1 MRAADL
7 SLHPRKKVVPALVTA
22 DNKSNIPSDKAGK
35 RCKRAAPTR
44 LSLLSGGVQLR
55 LKQGATDVKG
65 RDVMKFKAPALALVA
80 LILTVDLLRQTS
92 FVRAA
97 NVDGPSDS
105 ARIARFE
112 TLLESLRQD
121 LKIPAYS
128 AAIVKDQKV
137 IWAKGFGYADVEKK
151 IPATEHTPYHL
162 ASLTKTFASTILMQ
176 LVQDGKV
183 KLDDP
188 VSKYGILLESDGV
201 IRVRHL
207 LSHTSEGNPG
217 EQYRYNGN
225 RFSELDKVI
234 QRASGKSF
242 AELLIA
248 NILDPLGMN
257 ETAPNVPR
265 IVSTKSPNPEGQ
277 AAEADAKAAVMDI
290 VAGYNS
296 GNVDQIERRLAPQQN
311 RFQGEG
317 GFLTSFIDA
326 SELRGAF
333 QAGFKLKFEIHNL
346 EAAVY
351 GDSAVTT
358 FYMGGTITPPNGPQR
373 TEGPWRSSY
382 FWNKQDGAWKLV
394 HAHQSALGSGI
405 ITEKHQQRFDT
416 VVKTL
421 AQPYALDREFNIT
434 KISYPQ
440 GFSTAAGL
448 ISTVLDM
455 AKYDIAIDQNKFL
468 TKETQQLAF
477 TPAVST
483 KGEALPYG
491 LGWFTQNYKGTKMLW
506 HYGYWTGNSSFILK
520 VPEQNI
526 TFIIMANSDNLSRP
540 TDLGSGN
547 ALSSTVGMAF
557 LNTFIFPKKFGES
570 MPEITWN
577 APVTEVKKQLNVVA
591 AKPYADLYRTDLVTK
606 FRIYQSVGR
615 TTDAAQLMKMYGEIY
630 SKPMPDDLVK
640 LPVIAEIVQVLNNED
655 KSVAFS
661 LASSQDVRIFAI
673 GEGQAGEMFDYGWIE
688 DVDKGSRVWEMQEAK
703 TAHAGGAPKNRKV
716 DVQITLPP
724 GSYKLRYKSD
734 DSHAFDHWNS
744 LPPDINFWGI
754 AIYKK

>member
-1 MRAADL
+1 MKL
-7 SLHPRKKVVPALVTA
+7 KAL
-22 DNKSNIPSDKAGK
+22 
-35 RCKRAAPTR
+35 
-44 LSLLSGGVQLR
+44 
-55 LKQGATDVKG
+55 
-65 RDVMKFKAPALALVA
+65 A
-80 LILTVDLLRQTS
+80 LILTAILLSQTS
-92 FVRAA
+92 SATVQ
-97 NVDGPSDS
+97 DGSSDA
-105 ARIARFE
+105 ARIARLE

-137 IWAKGFGYADVEKK
+137 IWAKGFGYADVENK
-151 IPATEHTPYHL
+151 IPATEHTAYHL

-176 LVQDGKV
+176 LVQEGKV

-188 VSKYGILLESDGV
+188 VSKYGITLESNGV

-234 QRASGKSF
+234 QGSTGKSF

-265 IVSTKSPNPEGQ
+265 IRATTSPNTAGQ
-277 AAEADAKAAVMDI
+277 AAEAEVKAALMNI
-290 VAGYNS
+290 VEGLNS
-296 GNVDQIERRLAPQQN
+296 GNIDQVERRLAPQQN
-311 RFQGEG
+311 RFPPEG
-317 GFLTSFIDA
+317 GLLTSFIDA
-326 SELRGAF
+326 PQIRGAL
-333 QAGFKLKFEIHNL
+333 QAGFKFKFEVHSL

-351 GDSAVTT
+351 GDSALTT
-358 FYMGGTITPPNGPQR
+358 FFMNGTITPPNEPPRIQ
-373 TEGPWRSSY
+373 GPWRNSY
-382 FWNKQDGAWKLV
+382 FWNKQDGVWKLV
-394 HAHQSALGSGI
+394 HAHQSPLDAAI

-416 VVKTL
+416 VSKIL
-421 AQPYALDREFNIT
+421 AKPYALDREFKIT

-440 GFSTAAGL
+440 SFSTAAGL

-477 TPAVST
+477 TPTVST
-483 KGEALPYG
+483 KGETLPYG
-491 LGWFTQNYKGTKMLW
+491 LGWFTQNYKGTKLIW

-520 VPEQNI
+520 VSERNI

-540 TDLGSGN
+540 TDLGSGD
-547 ALSSTVGMAF
+547 ALSSPVGMAF
-557 LNTFIFPKKFGES
+557 LKTFIFPEKFGES
-570 MPEITWN
+570 IAEISWN
-577 APVTEVKKQLNVVA
+577 TPVAELKNQLNAVA

-606 FRIYQSVGR
+606 FRVYQSVGR
-615 TTDAAQLMKMYGEIY
+615 GTDAEQLMKTYGALY

-640 LPVIAEIVQVLNNED
+640 LPVVAQIVQVLDNED
-655 KSVAFS
+655 KSAPFTLTS
-661 LASSQDVRIFAI
+661 NQHVRIFAI

-688 DVDKGSRVWEMQEAK
+688 DDKGSRVWEMKEPQ
-703 TAHAGGAPKNRKV
+703 TTHAGGAGKNRQV
-716 DVQITLPP
+716 DAQINLPA
-724 GSYKLRYKSD
+724 GNYKLRYKTD
-734 DSHAFDHWNS
+734 DSHSFDHWNA

-754 AIYKK
+754 TLYKR

>member
-1 MRAADL
+1 
-7 SLHPRKKVVPALVTA
+7 
-22 DNKSNIPSDKAGK
+22 
-35 RCKRAAPTR
+35 
-44 LSLLSGGVQLR
+44 
-55 LKQGATDVKG
+55 
-65 RDVMKFKAPALALVA
+65 MKFKAPSLVA
-80 LILTVDLLRQTS
+80 LILAMAVLGQTL
-92 FVRAA
+92 FVRATV
-97 NVDGPSDS
+97 VDYQNGSSVS

-112 TLLESLRQD
+112 TQLESLRQE

-137 IWAKGFGYADVEKK
+137 IWAKGFGYADVENK
-151 IPATEHTPYHL
+151 IPATEHTAYHL

-176 LVQDGKV
+176 LVQEGKI

-188 VSKYGILLESDGV
+188 VSKYGITLESPGI

-207 LSHTSEGNPG
+207 FSHTSEGNPG
-217 EQYRYNGN
+217 EQYSYNGN
-225 RFSELDKVI
+225 RFAELDKVVE
-234 QRASGKSF
+234 RASGKSF

-257 ETAPNVPR
+257 ETAPNVPT
-265 IVSTKSPNPEGQ
+265 IVGTKSPNSAGQ
-277 AAEADAKAAVMDI
+277 SAETEVKAAVMDL
-290 VAGYNS
+290 VGGFNS
-296 GNVDQIERRLAPQQN
+296 GNVDQIQQRLAPQQN
-311 RFQGEG
+311 RFQGNG
-317 GFLTSFIDA
+317 GFLISFIDA
-326 SELRGAF
+326 TELRGAF
-333 QAGFKLKFEIHNL
+333 QAGFKVKMEVNNL

-351 GDSAVTT
+351 GDSAITT
-358 FYMGGTITPPNGPQR
+358 FFLTTTITPPNGPVR
-373 TEGPWRSSY
+373 TEGPWRTSM
-382 FWNKQDGAWKLV
+382 FWNKQDAAWKLV
-394 HAHQSALGSGI
+394 HSHQSPLGRAI

-416 VVKTL
+416 VTKIL
-421 AQPYALDREFNIT
+421 AKPYALDRDFKIT

-440 GFSTAAGL
+440 GFSTSAGL

-483 KGEALPYG
+483 RGESLPYG
-491 LGWFTQNYKGTKMLW
+491 LGWFTQNYKGTKLLW

-547 ALSSTVGMAF
+547 ALSSPVGLAF
-557 LNTFIFPKKFGES
+557 LKTFIFPEKFGES
-570 MPEITWN
+570 IPEISWN
-577 APVTEVKKQLNVVA
+577 APVTELKNQLNAIA
-591 AKPYADLYRTDLVTK
+591 AKPYADVYRTDMLTK
-606 FRIYQSVGR
+606 FRIYESVGR
-615 TTDAAQLMKMYGEIY
+615 ATDAVQLTKMYGELY

-640 LPVIAEIVQVLNNED
+640 RQVIAQIVQVLDNED
-655 KSVAFS
+655 KSLAFS

-673 GEGQAGEMFDYGWIE
+673 GESQGGDMVDYGWIE
-688 DVDKGSRVWEMQEAK
+688 DVDKGSRVWEMQEAR
-703 TAHAGGAPKNRKV
+703 TAHAGGAGKNRKV
-716 DVQITLPP
+716 DVQITLPA

-754 AIYKK
+754 AVYKK